1 MCIVYAVMKDG
12 VLVGKFATSVFAEV
26 VAAHAGAVLLNCGP
40 ASGVME
46 SNLVWE
52 PVLPAPEG
60 SQIFR
65 AYAPEGYFQL
75 PAL

>member
-12 VLVGKFATSVFAEV
+12 VLVGKYANFEFAEV
-26 VAAHAGAVLLNCGP
+26 VAALAGALLAKWGP

-46 SNLVWE
+46 SNLTWE

-60 SQIFR
+60 SEIFR
-65 AYAPEGYFQL
+65 ADAPEGYFQ
-75 PAL
+75 